1 MKLVRVSNE
10 ARIHALTRNIINAA
24 NLTWNECGQS
34 MLPLRWGAAHR
45 AVINCIRTTLEM
57 HARAPV
63 PSSVYEV
70 ARQVVDAV
78 EWGNNAY
85 RIATQDELNRVVEFL
100 NKDLYKWL
108 RTHFISEMAGGATRK
123 RAPSRTKSVRTFTH
137 DRFNNIIMEV
147 KPDALV
153 YIDKTTTRFEAK
165 RVYDHVKVI
174 DQGWYNTAA
183 DYVYPIDVMPNG
195 LLSTHSLSMMKDE
208 LESMGGLILL
218 GDDVDHR
225 TIPCLMPKPRKSG
238 KVAEWVVFN
247 MPTHHYSFRLNLRLP
262 FEGT

>member
-1 MKLVRVSNE
+1 
-10 ARIHALTRNIINAA
+10 
-24 NLTWNECGQS
+24 
-34 MLPLRWGAAHR
+34 
-45 AVINCIRTTLEM
+45 M

-108 RTHFISEMAGGATRK
+108 RTHFISEMAGGATRE

-147 KPDALV
+147 KPGC
-153 YIDKTTTRFEAK
+153 T
-165 RVYDHVKVI
+165 
-174 DQGWYNTAA
+174 
-183 DYVYPIDVMPNG
+183 G
-195 LLSTHSLSMMKDE
+195 L
-208 LESMGGLILL
+208 
-218 GDDVDHR
+218 HR
-225 TIPCLMPKPRKSG
+225 
-238 KVAEWVVFN
+238 
-247 MPTHHYSFRLNLRLP
+247 
-262 FEGT
+262 